1 MNDTT
6 PHIVIPAKAGIQNP
20 LCDLRA
26 LCSESGSGR
35 TNPRASRAA
44 SPYQM
49 LHPPSTIRLCPVI
62 HDPAGEASSATAPFK
77 SSGIPERWSAFA

>member
-1 MNDTT
+1 MTGYAKVSERHVPCSDTGT
-6 PHIVIPAKAGIQNP
+6 SPRARYGAGIQKR
-20 LCDLRA
+20 LYDLSN
-26 LCSESGSGR
+26 L
-35 TNPRASRAA
+35 PRV